1 MSKSHSFKEVGAAA
15 LYHIVTAH
23 VKENIHVLNKLIN
36 EVTASLSLF
45 FFVKGNSKILSLP
58 VLLIAIIVSHARLW
72 VLFGLSFK
80 VLYLR
85 SFYGETV
92 LLLDREGQFFW
103 LEKAG
108 DSPDSLAEGW

>member
-45 FFVKGNSKILSLP
+45 FFCKREQQNSVITCAADCYYSFPCKT
-58 VLLIAIIVSHARLW
+58 VGAIRPK
-72 VLFGLSFK
+72 F
-80 VLYLR
+80 
-85 SFYGETV
+85 
-92 LLLDREGQFFW
+92 
-103 LEKAG
+103 
-108 DSPDSLAEGW
+108 